1 MREPRRDVVASPTLY
16 AEVIRDGETGIIART
31 AQDWTRSLLRLVA
44 DSAER
49 SRLAQAAWREVRDR
63 HMMSEQVKARDAWY
77 RELWGN
83 RAELTRALLERHP
96 ELR

>member
-49 SRLAQAAWREVRDR
+49 SRLA
-63 HMMSEQVKARDAWY
+63 
-77 RELWGN
+77 
-83 RAELTRALLERHP
+83 
-96 ELR
+96 